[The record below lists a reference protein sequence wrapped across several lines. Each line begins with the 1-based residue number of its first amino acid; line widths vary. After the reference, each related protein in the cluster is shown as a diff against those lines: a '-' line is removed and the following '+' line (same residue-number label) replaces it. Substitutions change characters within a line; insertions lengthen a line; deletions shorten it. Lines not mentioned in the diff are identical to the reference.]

1 VSTIDA
7 KPNVSPEFFADRPFP
22 QLIALDVDDTL
33 VPHMGT
39 VSERVVE
46 ALERARQAGIVVV
59 LATGRTLS
67 TTAPVAR
74 AAGLDGWLVCSN
86 GAVLATVEPETVID
100 TITFDP
106 APALDFLVAELP
118 DAVFAVEDIH
128 GVFHTTRMFGAGALG
143 LSVREVP
150 LAHLL
155 ADPVVRLVV
164 RSDAHADSG
173 LGHIAAQMGMHSVIF
188 GVGETA
194 WMDIGPKGV
203 NKATML
209 AELCT
214 RLDLNHARTLTIGD
228 FDNDVEMLAW
238 AGTGVA
244 MGSAPPRVLRAAD
257 AITSAT
263 PGDGVAEV
271 IDALL
276 AARSHQR

>member
-1 VSTIDA
+1 MTHPPQLPA
-7 KPNVSPEFFADRPFP
+7 VSPAFFADRPFP
-22 QLIALDVDDTL
+22 DLIALDVDDTL
-33 VPHMGT
+33 VPHMGA
-39 VSERVVE
+39 VSERVIE
-46 ALERARQAGIVVV
+46 ALARAQAAGIMVV
-59 LATGRTLS
+59 LATGRTIS

-74 AAGLDGWLVCSN
+74 AAGLDGWMVCSN

-106 APALDFLVAELP
+106 RPALDVMVSQLP

-128 GVFHTTRMFGAGALG
+128 GVFHTTRLFGAGALG
-143 LSVREVP
+143 LSIRVVP
-150 LAHLL
+150 FEHLL
-155 ADPVVRLVV
+155 TDPVVRLVV
-164 RSDAHADSG
+164 RSEAHADTG
-173 LGHIAAQMGMHSVIF
+173 LGHIAAQLGMHSVIF

-194 WMDIGPKGV
+194 WMDIGPQGV

-214 RLDLNHARTLTIGD
+214 RLDINHARTLVVGD
-228 FDNDVEMLAW
+228 FYNDVEMLRW

-244 MGSAPPRVLRAAD
+244 MGSAPDSVRAAAD

-276 AARSHQR
+276 G

>member
-1 VSTIDA
+1 MVA
-7 KPNVSPEFFADRPFP
+7 
-22 QLIALDVDDTL
+22 
-33 VPHMGT
+33 
-39 VSERVVE
+39 
-46 ALERARQAGIVVV
+46 
-59 LATGRTLS
+59 LATGRTIS

-74 AAGLDGWLVCSN
+74 AAGLDGWMVCSN

-106 APALDFLVAELP
+106 RPALDFLVAELP
-118 DAVFAVEDIH
+118 EAVFAVEDIH
-128 GVFHTTRMFGAGALG
+128 GVFHTTRLFGAGALG

-150 LAHLL
+150 FEHLL

-164 RSDAHADSG
+164 RSDAHADTG
-173 LGHIAAQMGMHSVIF
+173 LGHVAAQMGMHSVIF

-228 FDNDVEMLAW
+228 FDNDIDMLRW
-238 AGTGVA
+238 AGTGIA
-244 MGSAPPRVLRAAD
+244 MGSAPAQVRAAAD
-257 AITSAT
+257 AITSAV

-276 AARSHQR
+276 AGT

>member
-1 VSTIDA
+1 VTSHGTKPYVSA
-7 KPNVSPEFFADRPFP
+7 EFFANRPFP
-22 QLIALDVDDTL
+22 DLIALDVDDTL

-39 VSERVVE
+39 VGERVMT
-46 ALERARQAGIVVV
+46 ALARAREAGIVVA

-106 APALDFLVAELP
+106 RPALDFLVTELP
-118 DAVFAVEDIH
+118 DAVFAVEDVH

-150 LAHLL
+150 FEHLL
-155 ADPVVRLVV
+155 TDPVVRLVV
-164 RSDAHADSG
+164 RSDAHADTG

-194 WMDIGPKGV
+194 WMDIGPAGV

-214 RLDLNHARTLTIGD
+214 RLDLNHARTLVVGD
-228 FDNDVEMLAW
+228 FYNDVEMLRW

-244 MGSAPPRVLRAAD
+244 MGSAPESVMAAAD
-257 AITSAT
+257 ARTSDV
-263 PGDGVAEV
+263 PGDGVAEI

-276 AARSHQR
+276 QAVPRN

>member
-1 VSTIDA
+1 MTSSDT
-7 KPNVSPEFFADRPFP
+7 KPHISPEFFADRPFP

-39 VSERVVE
+39 VGERVVE
-46 ALERARQAGIVVV
+46 AIDRARSAGIMVA
-59 LATGRTLS
+59 LATGRTIS

-74 AAGLDGWLVCSN
+74 AAGLDGWMVCSN

-106 APALDFLVAELP
+106 RPALDFLVAEIP
-118 DAVFAVEDIH
+118 EAVFAVEDIH
-128 GVFHTTRMFGAGALG
+128 GVFHTTRLFGAGALG

-150 LAHLL
+150 FEHLL

-164 RSDAHADSG
+164 RSDAHADTG
-173 LGHIAAQMGMHSVIF
+173 LGHVAAQMGMHSVIF

-228 FDNDVEMLAW
+228 FDNDIDMLRW
-238 AGTGVA
+238 AGTGIA
-244 MGSAPPRVLRAAD
+244 MGSAPAQVRAAAD
-257 AITSAT
+257 AITSAV

-276 AARSHQR
+276 AGT

>member
-1 VSTIDA
+1 VTTTGA
-7 KPNVSPEFFADRPFP
+7 KPYVSPEFFADRPFP

-39 VSERVVE
+39 VSERVVD
-46 ALERARQAGIVVV
+46 ALARAQAAGIMVA

-106 APALDFLVAELP
+106 RPALDFLVTELP

-150 LAHLL
+150 FEHLL

-164 RSDAHADSG
+164 RSDAHADTG
-173 LGHIAAQMGMHSVIF
+173 LGHIASQLGMHSVIF

-194 WMDIGPKGV
+194 WMDIGPNGV
-203 NKATML
+203 NKSTML

-214 RLDLNHARTLTIGD
+214 RLDLNHVRTLVVGD
-228 FDNDVEMLAW
+228 FWNDIEMLRW

-244 MGSAPPRVLRAAD
+244 MGSAPEQILEAAD
-257 AITSAT
+257 AVTSAT

-276 AARSHQR
+276 G

>member
-1 VSTIDA
+1 LDVTVIET
-7 KPNVSPEFFADRPFP
+7 KPYVSPEFFADRPLP
-22 QLIALDVDDTL
+22 ELIALDVDDTL

-46 ALERARQAGIVVV
+46 ALARARSAGITVA
-59 LATGRTLS
+59 LATGRTIS

-106 APALDFLVAELP
+106 RPALDFLVTELP
-118 DAVFAVEDIH
+118 EAVFAVEDIH
-128 GVFHTTRMFGAGALG
+128 GVFHSTRMFGAGALG

-150 LAHLL
+150 FEHLL

-164 RSDAHADSG
+164 HSDAHVDSG
-173 LGHIAAQMGMHSVIF
+173 LGHIAAQLGMHSVIF
-188 GVGETA
+188 GAGETA

-214 RLDLNHARTLTIGD
+214 RLDLNHARTLTVGD
-228 FDNDVEMLAW
+228 FWNDIEMLRW

-244 MGSAPPRVLRAAD
+244 MGSAPEQVLAAAD
-257 AITSAT
+257 AVTSAV
-263 PGDGVAEV
+263 PGDGVAEI

-276 AARSHQR
+276 TDLP

>member
-1 VSTIDA
+1 MTTTDA
-7 KPNVSPEFFADRPFP
+7 KPYISAEFFADRPFP

-39 VSERVVE
+39 VSEPVVE
-46 ALERARQAGIVVV
+46 ALDRARSAGIMVA
-59 LATGRTLS
+59 LATGRTIS

-74 AAGLDGWLVCSN
+74 AAGLDGWMVCSN

-106 APALDFLVAELP
+106 RPALDFLVTELP

-128 GVFHTTRMFGAGALG
+128 GVFHTTRLFGAGALG

-150 LAHLL
+150 FEHLL

-164 RSDAHADSG
+164 RSDAHADTG
-173 LGHIAAQMGMHSVIF
+173 LGHVAAQMGMHSVIF

-228 FDNDVEMLAW
+228 FDNDIEMLRW
-238 AGTGVA
+238 AGTGIA
-244 MGSAPPRVLRAAD
+244 MGSAPDRVMAAAD
-257 AITSAT
+257 AVTSAV
-263 PGDGVAEV
+263 PGDGVTEV

-276 AARSHQR
+276 AN

>member
-1 VSTIDA
+1 MTAAGS
-7 KPNVSPEFFADRPFP
+7 KPYINAEFFADRPFP
-22 QLIALDVDDTL
+22 ELIALDVDDTL

-39 VSERVVE
+39 VGERVVD
-46 ALERARQAGIVVV
+46 ALDRARAAGIMVA
-59 LATGRTLS
+59 LATGRTIS

-74 AAGLDGWLVCSN
+74 AAGLDGWMVCSN
-86 GAVLATVEPETVID
+86 GAILATVEPETVID

-106 APALDFLVAELP
+106 RPALDFLVAELP

-150 LAHLL
+150 FEHLL

-164 RSDAHADSG
+164 RSDAHADTG

-194 WMDIGPKGV
+194 WMDIGPSGV

-209 AELCT
+209 AKLCT
-214 RLDLNHARTLTIGD
+214 RLDLNHARTLTVGD
-228 FDNDVEMLAW
+228 FDNDIEMLRW
-238 AGTGVA
+238 AGTGIA
-244 MGSAPPRVLRAAD
+244 MGSAPERVLAAAD
-257 AITSAT
+257 AVTSAV

-276 AARSHQR
+276 ALA